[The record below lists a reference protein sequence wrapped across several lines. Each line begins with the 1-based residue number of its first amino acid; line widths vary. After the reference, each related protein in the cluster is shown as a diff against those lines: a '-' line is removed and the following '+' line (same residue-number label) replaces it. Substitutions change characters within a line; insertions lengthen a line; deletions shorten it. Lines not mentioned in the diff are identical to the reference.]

1 MSVRQGGHPALERL
15 LSIPVDEFATRCWGR
30 EPLLSAAAERGGPDG
45 DTGFLDLLS
54 PAAVDELVSQRG
66 LRTPFL
72 RVARGGTT
80 YADRQFTDGGGVGAA
95 IADQVSDD
103 KLLHLFAEGATLVLQ
118 GLHRSWPAVTAFS
131 QQLAEDLGH
140 PVQANAYVTPPQS
153 TGFSDHYDVHDVFVL
168 QVSGEKRWRIH
179 APVHPLPHRDEPWTD
194 HKAAVEAAAATP
206 PLIEA
211 TLRPG
216 DCLYLPRGYLHAAT
230 ALGGVS
236 THLTLGVHAW
246 TGRHLADE
254 LVAQAVRRAATGRAL
269 REPLPLAVDLGDA
282 DELRPHVE
290 QVRDELVETL
300 RTMSA
305 TDLATA
311 LARTVRRTQRAAPV
325 GPLAQTEAAR
335 ALADEAAPGDRADAP
350 PLVALREHLQ
360 AHLVPGEDGASRLVS
375 RAAPVELEAD
385 EVDAVRRLLA
395 ERVAD
400 VDGLGRVLARRL
412 LLAGVVVPG

>member
-1 MSVRQGGHPALERL
+1 MA
-15 LSIPVDEFATRCWGR
+15 
-30 EPLLSAAAERGGPDG
+30 
-45 DTGFLDLLS
+45 
-54 PAAVDELVSQRG
+54 
-66 LRTPFL
+66 
-72 RVARGGTT
+72 
-80 YADRQFTDGGGVGAA
+80 
-95 IADQVSDD
+95 
-103 KLLHLFAEGATLVLQ
+103 
-118 GLHRSWPAVTAFS
+118 
-131 QQLAEDLGH
+131 
-140 PVQANAYVTPPQS
+140 
-153 TGFSDHYDVHDVFVL
+153 
-168 QVSGEKRWRIH
+168 GEKRWRIH

-194 HKAAVEAAAATP
+194 HRAAVEAAAATP
-206 PLIEA
+206 PVIEA

-254 LVAQAVRRAATGRAL
+254 LVAQAVRRAATAWTL

-305 TDLATA
+305 TDLAA
-311 LARTVRRTQRAAPV
+311 SLARTVRRTQRAAPV

-335 ALADEAAPGDRADAP
+335 ALADDAQPDDTAPGVDPAGAP
-350 PLVALREHLQ
+350 TAVALREHLQ
-360 AHLVPGEDGASRLVS
+360 ARLTGGDDGASRLVS
-375 RAAPVELEAD
+375 RAAPVDLTAD
-385 EVDAVRRLLA
+385 EVTRVERLLV

-400 VDGLGRVLARRL
+400 VDALGRGLARRL